1 MGVVDKD
8 ENSYYSIVKDLK
20 KIINTIREEDIKKNQ
35 MEFWGLKYSI

>member
-8 ENSYYSIVKDLK
+8 ENSYYSILKDLK
-20 KIINTIREEDIKKNQ
+20 KNTNTIRKVDRKKNQ